1 MLVDCEELQA
11 IAAMAEKA
19 LDQIE
24 QMLPEGAWYAPD
36 IDAAYAHI
44 QTSMGSSPDVI
55 LRKLNSPGCPPD
67 GVLLGYIEGLVD
79 AQLVDSSIIAPL
91 LKTRL
96 APSTWGHAMLLSGDI
111 RPRRRW
117 PEILHDLTQ
126 GRTLVFAPGLC
137 WVWSIGVS
145 KLPQRS
151 IATPKTEQTVRGP
164 DEAFN
169 EVVAVQMSQLRREF
183 SYPGLRFHSITLG
196 RLQHTAVVVT
206 YLEGLANPALIQA
219 VVERLEHVAIDGR
232 ATGTLL
238 SGLIRDHPRSI
249 FPTMRATERVD
260 TACHELLQGKVLVLI
275 DGDPFALVAPSPL
288 ADFYRTALDYDEAWY
303 DVSFVRLLRL
313 AAWAVGVYLP
323 ALYIAL
329 TEVNTDL
336 IPHSLLILTA
346 GNHAGL
352 PFPPI
357 VEAILMVFVIEVLR
371 EAAIRLP
378 KVLSTTIGTVGA
390 IIVGTV
396 VVKAG
401 IVSPQ
406 MIFVITLTAL
416 SFYTVPVYELTG
428 TWRVVNILMLI
439 AAAIMG
445 IYGLVLVT
453 VWMIGSLISLQSFGV
468 PYFEPLAPFRL
479 RDWFDFLIRLPW
491 TLMRRRLSDA
501 RPTPPTIIGPS
512 MEEPPVHLG
521 RGRR

>member
-1 MLVDCEELQA
+1 MDCKE
-11 IAAMAEKA
+11 IVAMAEQV
-19 LDQIE
+19 LNQID
-24 QMLPEGAWYAPD
+24 QMLPEGTAYTPN
-36 IDAAYAHI
+36 IEAAYAQI
-44 QTSMGSSPDVI
+44 QAAMGSGPDVI
-55 LRKLNSPGCPPD
+55 LRKLDVPACQPNL
-67 GVLLGYIEGLVD
+67 VLLAYMDGLVD
-79 AQLVDSSIIAPL
+79 PQLVDSSIVAPL
-91 LKTRL
+91 LQATV
-96 APSTWGHAMLLSGDI
+96 APSTWDNAMLLSGDI
-111 RPRRRW
+111 SHCQRW

-126 GRTLVFAPGLC
+126 GRTLIFAPGLS
-137 WVWSIGVS
+137 WVWSVGAT

-151 IATPKTEQTVRGP
+151 ISPPKTEQTVRGP

-169 EVVAVQMSQLRREF
+169 EVIGTQMSQLRREF
-183 SYPGLRFHSITLG
+183 HYPGLRFDSIVLG
-196 RLQHTAVVVT
+196 RLQHTAVAVT
-206 YLEGLANPALIQA
+206 YLDGVASPALVQ
-219 VVERLEHVAIDGR
+219 VVTDRLKHISIDGR
-232 ATGTLL
+232 ATGTLI

-260 TACHELLQGKVLVLI
+260 TACHELLQGKVLVLV
-275 DGDPFALVAPSPL
+275 DGDPFVLVAPVPL

-303 DVSFVRLLRL
+303 DVSFVRLLRFV
-313 AAWAVGVYLP
+313 AWGVGVYLP

-352 PFPPI
+352 PFPPL
-357 VEAILMVFVIEVLR
+357 VEAVLMIFVIEVLR

-428 TWRVVNILMLI
+428 TWRVINFMMLI
-439 AAAIMG
+439 GAAIMG

-453 VWMIGSLISLQSFGV
+453 VWMIGALISLESFGT

-479 RDWFDFLIRLPW
+479 SDWSDFLIRLPW
-491 TLMRRRLSDA
+491 TLIRRRRTEA
-501 RPTPPTIIGPS
+501 QPTHPTMMGPS
-512 MEEPPVHLG
+512 IHRPPAHL
-521 RGRR
+521 RRPRP